1 MNRLL
6 VIRLFALVAGLLGL
20 AYLIQA
26 VVLLI
31 TFSPRW
37 YGLFVFLIQL
47 AAICYDVLIGGVS
60 IFIAAG
66 LFFRKEWARK
76 AWLIF
81 LIVTPLLH
89 FFMTATQFAAGYT
102 GLLYKWT
109 GMVIFISLISWTYL
123 SKATVKANFH

>member
-1 MNRLL
+1 M
-6 VIRLFALVAGLLGL
+6 IRLFALVAGLLGL

-31 TFSPRW
+31 TFSPEW
-37 YGLFVFLIQL
+37 YGLFVFLIKL
-47 AAICYDVLIGGVS
+47 AAIWFDVLIGGVS

-76 AWLIF
+76 AWLMF
-81 LIVTPLLH
+81 LIVTPLVH

-102 GLLYKWT
+102 GLAGLYKWT
-109 GMVIFISLISWTYL
+109 GMIIFISLISWTYL